1 MSIFSSQKIL
11 NLKICKS
18 LYQSRTFSLHE
29 TSLLLCWNPV
39 KPIKRSTHTQAS
51 TKLAAVFTSH
61 GCCGIFRLWNAHCE
75 GFQLTQRSSTAW
87 YIWKPQT
94 GQRRLPSCKP
104 LKKRTLHTWLSSL
117 SQRQKKIERKKKAFR
132 KSSRFK
138 EIYNKTSKTLLYD
151 NSLKKNIHP
160 GTLDICTV
168 LISTW
173 CISIA
178 FTARMSST

>member
-51 TKLAAVFTSH
+51 TKLAALFTSH

-94 GQRRLPSCKP
+94 GQRRLPFCKP
-104 LKKRTLHTWLSSL
+104 LKKRTDITHLAVKSESET
-117 SQRQKKIERKKKAFR
+117 K